1 MVARPTSGVSA
12 RRRATQCF
20 NRRADV
26 GPTQGALP
34 PKADIY
40 PTLLIVGML
49 VVVVIVW
56 VLWAYRQTRRSQ
68 TSPAANDD
76 VFAVDPKVQE
86 EAGEWGMLWPL

>member
-1 MVARPTSGVSA
+1 MAARRISGVPA

-26 GPTQGALP
+26 GSTQGAAP
-34 PKADIY
+34 PPADIY

-49 VVVVIVW
+49 IVVVTVW
-56 VLWAYRQTRRSQ
+56 VLWAYWQTRRSQ

-86 EAGEWGMLWPL
+86 EAGEWGMLWPM